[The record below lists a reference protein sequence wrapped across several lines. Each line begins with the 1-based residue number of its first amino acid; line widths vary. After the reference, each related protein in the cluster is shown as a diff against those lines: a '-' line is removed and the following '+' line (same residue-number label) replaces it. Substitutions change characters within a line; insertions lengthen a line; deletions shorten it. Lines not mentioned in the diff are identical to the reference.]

1 MWRNAL
7 RLLRPARAIS
17 SGLLEIIVPEQS
29 AEVKL
34 LAYALYRL
42 KILLGAH
49 LGSQSTSPTELRVA
63 AHLSYALHEEA
74 LAILE
79 DRNFD
84 LEAALAKLP
93 RGSGFIYRHYH
104 LDDAERV
111 ARFQKLAYLARK
123 HCHLVILAD
132 SAITARAW
140 GADGIYGAPRAL
152 YPRRIDMLQLA
163 TAHDLAEIGL
173 ANRFGAEC
181 GRYNHARL
189 LPVFPEKRRCRHGRY
204 DRRRFL
210 SSPRRHDRTR
220 SGIKRSHRWG

>member
-1 MWRNAL
+1 MQIRQPIPDIWLISDARNDTV
-7 RLLRPARAIS
+7 
-17 SGLLEIIVPEQS
+17 LE
-29 AEVKL
+29 
-34 LAYALYRL
+34 
-42 KILLGAH
+42 
-49 LGSQSTSPTELRVA
+49 T
-63 AHLSYALHEEA
+63 
-74 LAILE
+74 
-79 DRNFD
+79 
-84 LEAALAKLP
+84 ALAKLP

-173 ANRFGAEC
+173 ANRFGAD
-181 GRYNHARL
+181 AVL
-189 LPVFPEKRRCRHGRY
+189 LSPVFT
-204 DRRRFL
+204 
-210 SSPRRHDRTR
+210 TR
-220 SGIKRSHRWG
+220 SHPDADSIGPVRFRMLARHAKMPVIALGGMAAERAKTLDWLRWAAIDSLS